1 MAKTD
6 WQMGDTVQPEDMNQ
20 IGQEINQLREDVD
33 NIEVPPAST
42 SQAGIV
48 QLSNAVDSTSET
60 QAATSRAVK
69 LAYDRADQAFR
80 LGNERKQDLVDALIA
95 IGVTASTNESWD
107 DLITKV
113 SSVIRATGNANA
125 GDVLSGKT
133 FSNAGANGLT
143 GTMPNRG
150 AVSTDLTSQGQQYTI
165 PAGYHNGTGKVT
177 ANISNLT
184 AGNIRAGVTVGG
196 VTGTFSQFSNGAT
209 AAQILSGRSA
219 AVNGTTV
226 NGSMPNRT
234 GHVTGQGVS
243 ISGTT
248 LRIRPQQGYYPGD
261 AANSVQISDL
271 NFVAGNI
278 RKGVTLFGLE
288 GELKAAPI
296 TPYLYGIEGIP
307 WVAGAKK
314 GGNYVLTHKG
324 GSYLGIRTENNRTS
338 NAGDLATWVTD
349 HKCDL
354 TDVGYI
360 IVYFHTESEYVGAD
374 TRTTVYLCVAND
386 KMGDHNSYVM
396 RESYTE
402 IERYSSYKRN
412 LAISLRVADLTGDYY
427 IRLHKYYND
436 ATSRKLYIY
445 SVVLV

>member
-6 WQMGDTVQPEDMNQ
+6 WQMGDTVQPEDMNR

-60 QAATSRAVK
+60 QAATPKAVK
-69 LAYDRADQAFR
+69 QAYDQAVQAFQ
-80 LGNERKQDLVDALIA
+80 LGNERKLELVDALIA

-234 GHVTGQGVS
+234 GHVNAQS
-243 ISGTT
+243 ISRNGTT
-248 LRIRPQQGYYPGD
+248 LRFRPLAGYYNGTSD
-261 AANSVQISDL
+261 NSVQYSDP
-271 NFVAGNI
+271 NFFASNI
-278 RKGVTLFGLE
+278 KKGIDLFGLV
-288 GELKAAPI
+288 GSWDGHKAS
-296 TPYLYGIEGIP
+296 G
-307 WVAGAKK
+307 
-314 GGNYVLTHKG
+314 
-324 GSYLGIRTENNRTS
+324 NRTVEIYLRAS
-338 NAGDLATWVTD
+338 
-349 HKCDL
+349 
-354 TDVGYI
+354 
-360 IVYFHTESEYVGAD
+360 YF
-374 TRTTVYLCVAND
+374 TTMEFRGLDFSPKFILVFIQGTSSARNCVAAAVR
-386 KMGDHNSYVM
+386 G
-396 RESYTE
+396 E
-402 IERYSSYKRN
+402 ISGYRSRQVE
-412 LAISLRVADLTGDYY
+412 VPG
-427 IRLHKYYND
+427 
-436 ATSRKLYIY
+436 ATTSTQTYEIYIY
-445 SVVLV
+445 EHFDDGFSVAFSTSAYVKSGTHNLGNLYWYAIG